1 MLMKS
6 FLVVCVATVLS
17 TSVSAQFTPS
27 RQGFFNGGFLECG
40 IVQFKDDDGG
50 RVTNPIYKIMVNLS
64 LDKNSSPIS
73 MTVTHVAV
81 DGSNYNRHEQY
92 TVNPEL
98 TGTQGK
104 MEWFWSG
111 TLAKNKSLRMKGA
124 VIKNDS
130 GIHYYETLTKG
141 NRVTM
146 QMHSICHL
154 GEPE

>member
-1 MLMKS
+1 MKS
-6 FLVVCVATVLS
+6 FLVVCAATVLS
-17 TSVSAQFTPS
+17 TPLSAQFTPKHGS
-27 RQGFFNGGFLECG
+27 SFNGGFLECG
-40 IVQFKDDDGG
+40 IVQLKDEDGG
-50 RVTNPIYKIMVNLS
+50 KNTNPIYKIMVNLD
-64 LDKNSSPIS
+64 LDKNSAPVS

-98 TGTQGK
+98 SGTQGK

-111 TLAKNKSLRMKGA
+111 ALPKNRSLRMKGA
-124 VIKNDS
+124 VIKNAS
-130 GIHYYETLTKG
+130 GTHYYETLTRG
-141 NRVTM
+141 ERVVM

>member
-1 MLMKS
+1 
-6 FLVVCVATVLS
+6 
-17 TSVSAQFTPS
+17 
-27 RQGFFNGGFLECG
+27 
-40 IVQFKDDDGG
+40 
-50 RVTNPIYKIMVNLS
+50 MVNLT

-104 MEWFWSG
+104 MEWFWRG

-141 NRVTM
+141 NRVRCRCTPFATWAS
-146 QMHSICHL
+146 QVTKSSVRF
-154 GEPE
+154 G